1 MLYLTANLVV
11 VHPDKF
17 LLEVRIKE
25 KPFKYCKDDPH
36 DDPGSVI

>member
-17 LLEVRIKE
+17 LLELCTKE
-25 KPFKYCKDDPH
+25 KPLKYCKDDPH